1 MEQEQGPRARRSLP
15 PLRCQ
20 DQSILCSRTYSGS
33 LRLLPSSPTLLVPP
47 NHHVPKAQSHDLP
60 LRSLPQKSPAQRG
73 QYQKSFV
80 SVASPV
86 PVIAGLFFLSI
97 CLPDLST
104 STVIQIHQLHFS
116 TRYLVICSPRPEGPS
131 CEPRSS
137 VGPQAYGTPADS
149 AHFFCPPCPR
159 PLSPPGSHP

>member
-1 MEQEQGPRARRSLP
+1 MLLPWRCARPQGVLGAAFLGVWNSNVEQEQGPRARRSLP
-15 PLRCQ
+15 PLRFQ

-47 NHHVPKAQSHDLP
+47 NHRVPKAQSHDLP

-86 PVIAGLFFLSI
+86 LVIAGLFFLSI

-104 STVIQIHQLHFS
+104 SQSSRLTSSISLHD
-116 TRYLVICSPRPEGPS
+116 T
-131 CEPRSS
+131 
-137 VGPQAYGTPADS
+137 
-149 AHFFCPPCPR
+149 
-159 PLSPPGSHP
+159 